1 MGFGLLI
8 LFTSANIL
16 NIVLTYILAILVMFF
31 IIFSVYNKEFETFKF
46 KFNKIIWKKYIKMS
60 WPVGSMALF
69 AVVYNHIDSVM
80 MGFFGQVTE
89 VGWYNA
95 AYRLV
100 FIIML
105 VPMLINRGFNPVIA
119 NKFKKPGFKKVF
131 LSELVLML
139 SSGIIL
145 IGFGIIFSSNIINLV
160 YGSGFEPA
168 IPAFVLLLLMAGAYF
183 IISLMYQVLIV
194 SGNQKK
200 IFWISLIGMIINV
213 CLNFILIPIYS
224 LYGAAAATLITYIF
238 ILVVS
243 IIEGRRVCKN

>member
-1 MGFGLLI
+1 
-8 LFTSANIL
+8 
-16 NIVLTYILAILVMFF
+16 
-31 IIFSVYNKEFETFKF
+31 
-46 KFNKIIWKKYIKMS
+46 
-60 WPVGSMALF
+60 
-69 AVVYNHIDSVM
+69 
-80 MGFFGQVTE
+80 
-89 VGWYNA
+89 
-95 AYRLV
+95 
-100 FIIML
+100 
-105 VPMLINRGFNPVIA
+105 
-119 NKFKKPGFKKVF
+119 
-131 LSELVLML
+131 ML

-200 IFWISLIGMIINV
+200 IFWISLVGMIINV

-224 LYGAAAATLITYIF
+224 LCGAAAATLITYIF

-243 IIEGRRVCKN
+243 IIEGRRVYKN